1 MNLPVTIHRT
11 AAAAS
16 HEHPP
21 GSGHKAPLLSLKPE
35 YSRMMPDRH
44 TPLSQ
49 RATPKAP
56 RAPQNPRA
64 DGMRPASTDMSRDR
78 TSRPA
83 IPANALLLRHPGNS
97 VERRRLLSRSLHGRG
112 QRIQPRD
119 AKDREPRALLPCRSY
134 GRYRSALYN
143 EVRPHSAIGN
153 QVPAA
158 LHRPAGNPG
167 QPAAR

>member
-119 AKDREPRALLPCRSY
+119 AKDREPRALQPYRSY